1 MLVGIERSIV
11 ARLEAGRWI
20 KRCIQKSQHGGSCGG
35 QTGVGMEELEQ
46 FGELVNLPLQ
56 GDQGKKLFQPDVSV
70 GRNRIPWK
78 NPEQIF
84 FSVEPDAKFAEVRG
98 ETPVNLKSQ

>member
-1 MLVGIERSIV
+1 MGIERSIV

-35 QTGVGMEELEQ
+35 QPGVGMEELEQ
-46 FGELVNLPLQ
+46 FGNWSICLCKGTKE
-56 GDQGKKLFQPDVSV
+56 KKLFQPDISV

-78 NPEQIF
+78 NPKQIF
-84 FSVEPDAKFAEVRG
+84 FPVEPDPKFAEVRG
-98 ETPVNLKSQ
+98 GTPVNFKSR

>member
-1 MLVGIERSIV
+1 MYSEIAAWGQLRRSNRGRDGGIRAV
-11 ARLEAGRWI
+11 W
-20 KRCIQKSQHGGSCGG
+20 
-35 QTGVGMEELEQ
+35 
-46 FGELVNLPLQ
+46 ELVNLPLQ